1 LVQFE
6 TVLVEGTK
14 GKKAMAKF
22 IFKKAIYFVMTCGF
36 LLMVYT
42 LLPNPSPIAAQEE
55 VTVVAVE
62 VPVRVLQKGQFVKD
76 LTKED
81 FEIYENGVLQPITGF
96 EVRSRSISVPVDV
109 SEEEMKIKPEKRLL
123 LLIFNIFDYQDYV
136 GEAIDYF
143 FANMFRKGDR
153 VIVLTEGSLFPI
165 ETGKSVAKVAHDVKD
180 SLKQFKVI
188 SSMQILSAYQN
199 LRSEADRLILALQG
213 PNPMPWDQAV
223 MAFYRNYERIWLEYK
238 RQFIT
243 PDLELYR
250 NLIKKIKAEE
260 GEKWALCFQQ
270 REMFPELK
278 NEGRLERLIRELVDT
293 PSEDPLKTTQQRN
306 VRSMQMQLQ
315 RLFDVSGDVP
325 TEALKNLFM
334 EANITFHLLLLKS
347 LRPMVEQDFE
357 LREVAKDYEDCFR
370 QISFSTGGHTVFSN
384 KVVAAMEEASQT
396 EDYYYLLVYSP
407 KEDPAEKPLAI
418 DVKVKKK
425 GLDVIHLKQFLRE
438 KILPIAIVDFDS
450 GRKTIKFSLIN
461 YQRVKTENQLSGMAQ
476 VKITLFDKDS
486 KKVFEDAKILQLI
499 KDETH
504 ISIPFNQLKSGPYFI
519 IIQVVDRITNKM
531 DVFSSQIKL

>member
-1 LVQFE
+1 
-6 TVLVEGTK
+6 
-14 GKKAMAKF
+14 
-22 IFKKAIYFVMTCGF
+22 
-36 LLMVYT
+36 
-42 LLPNPSPIAAQEE
+42 
-55 VTVVAVE
+55 
-62 VPVRVLQKGQFVKD
+62 
-76 LTKED
+76 
-81 FEIYENGVLQPITGF
+81 
-96 EVRSRSISVPVDV
+96 
-109 SEEEMKIKPEKRLL
+109 
-123 LLIFNIFDYQDYV
+123 V

-143 FANMFRKGDR
+143 FANTFRKGDR
-153 VIVLTEGSLFPI
+153 VIVMTEGNLFPI
-165 ETGKSVAKVAHDVKD
+165 DTGKGMAKVAQDVKD
-180 SLKQFKVI
+180 TLKQFKVI
-188 SSMQILSAYQN
+188 SSMQILSAYQD

-250 NLIKKIKAEE
+250 SIIKRIKAEE

-293 PSEDPLKTTQQRN
+293 PSDDALITTQQRN
-306 VRSMQMQLQ
+306 VRSMQMELQ

-347 LRPMVEQDFE
+347 PRPMVEQDFE

-384 KVVAAMEEASQT
+384 KVVAAMEEVSQT
-396 EDYYYLLVYSP
+396 EDYYYILVYSP
-407 KEDPAEKPLAI
+407 KEDPTKKPLSI
-418 DVKVKKK
+418 DVKVKRKD
-425 GLDVIHLKQFLRE
+425 LDVIHLKQFLQE
-438 KILPIAIVDFDS
+438 KIPPIAITNFDS

-461 YQRVKTENQLSGMAQ
+461 YQRVKMENKLSGVAQ
-476 VKITLFDKDS
+476 VRITLFDRNS
-486 KKVFEDAKILQLI
+486 NKVFEDTKVLQLI
-499 KDETH
+499 KDQTH
-504 ISIPFNQLKSGPYFI
+504 ISIPFSQLISGPYFI
-519 IIQVVDRITNKM
+519 IIQVVDRITNRM
-531 DVFSSQIKL
+531 DVFSKQIKF

>member
-1 LVQFE
+1 
-6 TVLVEGTK
+6 
-14 GKKAMAKF
+14 MAKF
-22 IFKKAIYFVMTCGF
+22 IFKKARYLLTACGF
-36 LLMVYT
+36 LLMMYA
-42 LLPNPSPIAAQEE
+42 LFPNPSPVAAQEE

-62 VPVRVLQKGQFVKD
+62 VPVRVLHKGQFVRN

-81 FEIYENGVLQPITGF
+81 FEIYENGILQPITGF
-96 EVRSRSISVPVDV
+96 EVRSRRISVPVDV
-109 SEEEMKIKPEKRLL
+109 SEEELKIQPEKRLF

-143 FANMFRKGDR
+143 FANTFRKGDR
-153 VIVLTEGSLFPI
+153 VIVMTEGNLFPI
-165 ETGKSVAKVAHDVKD
+165 DTGKGVAKVAQDVKNT
-180 SLKQFKVI
+180 LKQFKVI
-188 SSMQILSAYQN
+188 SSMQILSAYQD
-199 LRSEADRLILALQG
+199 LKSEADRLILSLQG
-213 PNPMPWDQAV
+213 RMGQAWDQAV

-243 PDLELYR
+243 PDLALYQSITKR
-250 NLIKKIKAEE
+250 IKVEE

-306 VRSMQMQLQ
+306 VRSMQMELQ

-347 LRPMVEQDFE
+347 HRPMVEQDFE

-396 EDYYYLLVYSP
+396 EDYYYMLVYSP
-407 KEDPAEKPLAI
+407 KEDPTKKPLSI
-418 DVKVKKK
+418 DVKVKQK
-425 GLDVIHLKQFLRE
+425 GLDVIHLKQFLQE
-438 KILPIAIVDFDS
+438 KIPLIAIVNFDS

-461 YQRVKTENQLSGMAQ
+461 YQRVKTENQLSGVAQ
-476 VKITLFDKDS
+476 VKITLFDQNS
-486 KKVFEDAKILQLI
+486 NKVFEDTKVLQLI
-499 KDETH
+499 KNETH
-504 ISIPFNQLKSGPYFI
+504 ISIPFSQLKPGPYFI
-519 IIQVVDRITNKM
+519 IIQVVDRLTNRM
-531 DVFSSQIKL
+531 DVFSRQIKF